1 LLIKNYAFDLGSKL
15 DGHIVSSDS
24 GRFKA
29 FKRAIKHAQGRN
41 LTNFSLFSVGLMPIA
56 MYREV
61 LIQT

>member
-41 LTNFSLFSVGLMPIA
+41 
-56 MYREV
+56 
-61 LIQT
+61 